1 MIPGIKLMTPHPMYD
16 PDGTLWNIA
25 LAMGPTKDG
34 ISTSGWRY
42 VVYKVSCLT
51 YMQYISIL
59 LPTCLQD
66 WFSRCPLQTLL
77 SQRLTR
83 GSTWKSS
90 LKWLQQDLKGFPTFT
105 GETFLLYKQIH
116 LELFFSQ
123 FLHDRELSY
132 LHWAALGDWGFCK
145 SPRKTYNPGFRV
157 SLWLSFSFTS
167 LLISES
173 LHCFKEM
180 ISNEFRSQS
189 Y

>member
-25 LAMGPTKDG
+25 MAMGPTKDG

-42 VVYKVSCLT
+42 VVYKVSYLT
-51 YMQYISIL
+51 YMKHMSRH

-90 LKWLQQDLKGFPTFT
+90 LKWLQQEPKGYPTFT
-105 GETFLLYKQIH
+105 GETFLLFNKCNQ
-116 LELFFSQ
+116 LNFFSRS
-123 FLHDRELSY
+123 FFMTENY
-132 LHWAALGDWGFCK
+132 LIFTEQPWVIGDFAKVLVKHIIQVLDFPCD
-145 SPRKTYNPGFRV
+145 
-157 SLWLSFSFTS
+157 
-167 LLISES
+167 
-173 LHCFKEM
+173 
-180 ISNEFRSQS
+180 
-189 Y
+189 